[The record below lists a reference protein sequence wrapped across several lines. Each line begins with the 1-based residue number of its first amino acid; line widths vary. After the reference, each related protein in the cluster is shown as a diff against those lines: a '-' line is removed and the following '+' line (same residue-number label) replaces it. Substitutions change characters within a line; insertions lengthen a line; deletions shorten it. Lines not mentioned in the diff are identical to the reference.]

1 MEVVAVNLLPQANS
15 LEEWQAFLEEFGA
28 ADFVWAADTLDQLA
42 SRTYNIQSL
51 GTTIIID
58 RDGQIIYRDEVAS
71 SFEMLQPAI
80 LAALN

>member
-1 MEVVAVNLLPQANS
+1 MEVVAINLVPLAHS

-28 ADFVWAADTLDQLA
+28 TDFVWAADSFDQLA
-42 SRTYNIQSL
+42 SRTYSVQSL

-58 RDGQIIYRDEVAS
+58 RDGQMIYRDEGVS
-71 SFEMLQPAI
+71 SFKMLQPAV